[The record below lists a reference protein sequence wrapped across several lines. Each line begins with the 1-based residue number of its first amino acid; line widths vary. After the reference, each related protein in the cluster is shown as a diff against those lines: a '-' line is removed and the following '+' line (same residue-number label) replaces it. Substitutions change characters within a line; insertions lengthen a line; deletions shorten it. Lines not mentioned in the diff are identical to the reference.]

1 MPGKRILLVEDEPEI
16 GDMLALFLRGVG
28 YAVDVA
34 RTLAQGR
41 AWLDG
46 LAAYSLVIAD
56 LRLPDGDGLE
66 VVDRA
71 ATLGVKTSILS
82 GYLFHLPPA
91 TAARHQLLMKPMRPS
106 ELIAAVQRSI
116 GPASSA

>member
-16 GDMLALFLRGVG
+16 GDMLALFLRGEG

-41 AWLDG
+41 ARLD
-46 LAAYSLVIAD
+46 AFPYSLVIAD
-56 LRLPDGDGLE
+56 LRLPDGSGLE

-71 ATLGVKTSILS
+71 AELGSKTSILS
-82 GYLFHLPPA
+82 GYLLQLPPA
-91 TAARHQLLMKPMRPS
+91 AAGRHELMMKPVRPS

-116 GPASSA
+116 GPARAA

>member
-1 MPGKRILLVEDEPEI
+1 MPNKRILLVEDEPEI
-16 GDMLALFLRGVG
+16 GDLLALFLRGVG

-82 GYLFHLPPA
+82 GYLFQLPPA
-91 TAARHQLLMKPMRPS
+91 TAGRHQLLMKPMRPS

-116 GPASSA
+116 GPAHGA